1 MSAIPISKPHIH
13 ARPKRTLAPNARKA
27 VLADFIVVAAAFS
40 LIVLLVF
47 GASNLAGN
55 VMVERARRD
64 GINAN
69 QRLRAAIAAQATLAR
84 EIEALSN
91 EEDLLAWG
99 KRNGFI
105 APQMPAQTSGSNRV
119 IVARR

>member
-1 MSAIPISKPHIH
+1 
-13 ARPKRTLAPNARKA
+13 
-27 VLADFIVVAAAFS
+27 VLADFVVVAAAFS
-40 LIVLLVF
+40 MIVLLVF

-64 GINAN
+64 GIGAR
-69 QRLRAAIAAQATLAR
+69 QRLRAAVAAQSILAR

-91 EEDLLAWG
+91 EEDLLAWAE
-99 KRNGFI
+99 RNGFV
-105 APQMPAQTSGSNRV
+105 APHSPVKTSGSNRV